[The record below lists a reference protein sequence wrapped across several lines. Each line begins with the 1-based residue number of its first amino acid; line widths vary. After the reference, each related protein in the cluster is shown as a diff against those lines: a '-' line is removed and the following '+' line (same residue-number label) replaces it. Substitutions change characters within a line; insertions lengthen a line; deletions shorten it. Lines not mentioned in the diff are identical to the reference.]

1 MPMPSKQQLLL
12 RLAKRENHS
21 WDHLLGVWNA
31 IYDFFKPILE
41 REILDL
47 EENGTWTRLGKMR
60 NKPNFPEEQVLA
72 AKLSKKQVQSM
83 IGSVIL
89 HITNK
94 ELEDRFETLSL
105 STNREEDG
113 DALNDTFQI
122 ASAHQPAELGISTT
136 VLPKQQCFSR
146 LAESQDR
153 KWDDLL
159 NAWDAVETSEMAMQI
174 LLPWEQVVALNLSAD
189 EVNLLMRSICYHIA
203 TMGFELGQGLHE
215 TVSLPVKRSRDKDA
229 SDNDFEIVH
238 TPKPV
243 PKRARADPER
253 KCLPITTKVYFMEE
267 DNEDIRTGIMVTL
280 LSNANPE
287 NDHLDIKTLRYGNAT
302 RHLAKRGTFKKHKHQ
317 LFYYDLEN
325 PRVRINVD
333 TAASFRAAVE
343 EMAAYRQ
350 SEPRIQFC
358 FREKDALTGGSTVAQ
373 IHQLPQSRTQ
383 VFSHQQGLDRG
394 ILP

>member
-1 MPMPSKQQLLL
+1 MPSKQQLLL

-159 NAWDAVETSEMAMQI
+159 NAWDAVYEFI
-174 LLPWEQVVALNLSAD
+174 
-189 EVNLLMRSICYHIA
+189 
-203 TMGFELGQGLHE
+203 
-215 TVSLPVKRSRDKDA
+215 
-229 SDNDFEIVH
+229 
-238 TPKPV
+238 
-243 PKRARADPER
+243 
-253 KCLPITTKVYFMEE
+253 
-267 DNEDIRTGIMVTL
+267 
-280 LSNANPE
+280 
-287 NDHLDIKTLRYGNAT
+287 
-302 RHLAKRGTFKKHKHQ
+302 
-317 LFYYDLEN
+317 
-325 PRVRINVD
+325 
-333 TAASFRAAVE
+333 
-343 EMAAYRQ
+343 
-350 SEPRIQFC
+350 EPRLQ
-358 FREKDALTGGSTVAQ
+358 RRVSK
-373 IHQLPQSRTQ
+373 LPSEERLQKWRCKYYYLGNKWWLSISRLMKSI
-383 VFSHQQGLDRG
+383 F
-394 ILP
+394 